1 MTPRP
6 RFPRR
11 PTPQAATRD
20 RGGAFTGAASGLT
33 VVAALAIALLAA
45 TELPDPAAGAQSAAA
60 PAPELVL
67 VYTGSVEGRLEPC
80 G

>member
-1 MTPRP
+1 MSFRSPSSALP
-6 RFPRR
+6 I
-11 PTPQAATRD
+11 
-20 RGGAFTGAASGLT
+20 
-33 VVAALAIALLAA
+33 AALLGLGLLAA
-45 TELPDPAAGAQSAAA
+45 PVPPAAKASAEPPA